1 MWAII
6 CGSNAALLVCI
17 VVVEVC
23 MISLGLACDM
33 KACSPFLRGKVQ
45 CESCNCLESCCREDL
60 EKQAD
65 LAPER
70 YKDHS
75 TAYLAGTPPG
85 AASTLLPGGSAGSHD
100 EDSD

>member
-1 MWAII
+1 M
-6 CGSNAALLVCI
+6 
-17 VVVEVC
+17 
-23 MISLGLACDM
+23 
-33 KACSPFLRGKVQ
+33 
-45 CESCNCLESCCREDL
+45 

-75 TAYLAGTPPG
+75 TAYLAGTPPS